1 MFNTSLSDI
10 IVRVP
15 ALLIAFAFHE
25 WAHAAMA
32 DHFGDPTPRN
42 QGRLSLNPF
51 VHLDII
57 GTLMVLMA
65 NFGWAKPVQTNPA
78 YYRGNKRRAD
88 LMVSVAG
95 VAMNFLIAF
104 VVLIIYKLVYY
115 FTGGDSYSRQLLSV
129 LDEIV
134 VLNII
139 LGIFNLFPIPP
150 LDGFHVLADILPE
163 ELAANLYRFE
173 QYGTLLLLLI
183 ILTPVASY
191 ILGPVFGVI
200 LNFFDLV
207 TNGLLGLFGVG

>member
-1 MFNTSLSDI
+1 MFNTNLSDI

-25 WAHAAMA
+25 WAHAKMA
-32 DHFGDPTPRN
+32 DYFGDPTPRS
-42 QGRLSLNPF
+42 QGRLSLNPL

-88 LMVSVAG
+88 LLVSVAG
-95 VAMNFLIAF
+95 VAMNLLIAF
-104 VVLIIYKLVYY
+104 VVLIIYKLVLY
-115 FTGGDSYSRQLLSV
+115 FSGGDGYARQLLDV

-173 QYGTLLLLLI
+173 RYGTLLLLLI
-183 ILTPVASY
+183 IVTPVAGY

-200 LNFFDLV
+200 YTFFNLI
-207 TNGLLGLFGVG
+207 TNGLLGLFGVS